1 MRTSIFIKQKTEN
14 EYHEKFFIYLCE
26 NCNIFTIFAYQQEE
40 SLDDM
45 NKESVVRMA

>member
-1 MRTSIFIKQKTEN
+1 MRTSIFIKQKMNTM
-14 EYHEKFFIYLCE
+14 KSFLFIFVIIT
-26 NCNIFTIFAYQQEE
+26 IFTIFAYQQEE